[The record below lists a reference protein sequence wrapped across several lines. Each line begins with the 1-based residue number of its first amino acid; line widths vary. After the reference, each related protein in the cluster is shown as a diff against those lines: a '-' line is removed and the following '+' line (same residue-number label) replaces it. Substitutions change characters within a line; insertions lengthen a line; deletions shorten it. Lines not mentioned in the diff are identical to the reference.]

1 MLSKN
6 AQEGARAAGA
16 AAARR
21 EAGAE
26 AGVLLAKVVVGCASR
41 QTKWRAINCGEAGPA
56 GVPAEHAP
64 PRRTRQ
70 GAPIVLERPQSR
82 PLRPCGPATMRLLLW
97 AERERAQKIVQSA
110 APHHAPLARGD
121 FFVGEWAFAWRKTP
135 AVRRRIAGTAAGLPR
150 PGRARRGWPRT
161 GARAAAALAVGRS
174 APWAEGI
181 PIAAWATQSE
191 PRGTR
196 NATWASPSASGPSC
210 PRRRLRPAGAARGV

>member
-1 MLSKN
+1 V
-6 AQEGARAAGA
+6 ARQGPLACPRSTRRPGEPDRAPQLYLRDHKAGH
-16 AAARR
+16 
-21 EAGAE
+21 
-26 AGVLLAKVVVGCASR
+26 C
-41 QTKWRAINCGEAGPA
+41 GPA
-56 GVPAEHAP
+56 A
-64 PRRTRQ
+64 
-70 GAPIVLERPQSR
+70 
-82 PLRPCGPATMRLLLW
+82 LRPCVSCSGRSANARRKSSSRLRLITRPWHAETFLWGNGP
-97 AERERAQKIVQSA
+97 S
-110 APHHAPLARGD
+110 PG
-121 FFVGEWAFAWRKTP
+121 RKTP